1 MFVLLVL
8 TTIVSR
14 HSLIHSEKPLASV
27 NNKSCESNLCSAANI
42 ATIQRPSYVGDNPR
56 GDPHW
61 RGPRTRRGSSQNLGG
76 LHTKAVAC
84 AVGSLPS
91 RESGCFMPTS
101 KPRKRVFRFP
111 LRRPKKSE
119 NRPDC
124 AACACRAKP
133 GWDVYAVDL
142 EDGEILLFRSNE
154 SLERA
159 QKAQANLEPG
169 YRDHVLIV
177 WPHAYTLFPDGM
189 EDE

>member
-1 MFVLLVL
+1 MFCCKNRNNLNARARGA
-8 TTIVSR
+8 TTQG
-14 HSLIHSEKPLASV
+14 
-27 NNKSCESNLCSAANI
+27 
-42 ATIQRPSYVGDNPR
+42 TIWKARDRGRTGDFSYFLSGLR
-56 GDPHW
+56 G
-61 RGPRTRRGSSQNLGG
+61 RAF
-76 LHTKAVAC
+76 KC

-91 RESGCFMPTS
+91 RESGCFMPAS

-159 QKAQANLEPG
+159 QKSQANLEPG

-177 WPHAYTLFPDGM
+177 WPHGLHTVSRWHGGRVDGTQVSAGGPSHLGR
-189 EDE
+189 